1 MMALDKLI
9 ESAKS
14 KGGIPE
20 SILLDPNEAYS
31 LLLEAKRLRREYARK
46 LSIRKKDQ
54 QQIEGSLVL
63 WNSTMT
69 DESIKELVGKWYKR
83 EYIVTYL
90 DVELRIIKQKKEGSP
105 LDVPKPKMPDN
116 QWIEEGSTK
125 WCGSCGSS
133 LKSKW
138 LLWHHKGCINPN
150 CKNYYKSKD
159 E

>member
-9 ESAKS
+9 ESGKS

-20 SILLDPNEAYS
+20 TILLDPNEAYS
-31 LLLEAKRLRREYARK
+31 LLLEAKKLRREYARK

-63 WNSTMT
+63 WNSMVTN
-69 DESIKELVGKWYKR
+69 EAIKELVQKWYKR
-83 EYIVTYL
+83 DYIVTYL
-90 DVELRIIKQKKEGSP
+90 DIELRIIKQKKEGSP
-105 LDVPKPKMPDN
+105 PVVPKPKPPAN
-116 QWIEEGSTK
+116 RLIEEGSTK
-125 WCGSCGSS
+125 WCGKCGSS

-138 LLWHHKGCINPN
+138 LLWHHDGCINPD
-150 CKNYYKSKD
+150 CKNYYKRKD